1 MQRFIRLTAAE
12 AEAAMKPA
20 LVDGKWKQPAISG
33 RKIALVKK
41 HALRNGLVGA
51 WVEGQGG
58 WLETWDRP
66 QKHHVMRPLKGHKN
80 QRNEF
85 DRCVLHLSI
94 YLLLNVGTGGLA
106 LSLFVCDR
114 CSVKKVQAALA
125 NMPAKIAEHKKA
137 MKQSKPLKGLDKW
150 LNETD
155 PY

>member
-20 LVDGKWKQPAISG
+20 LVDGKWKQPVISG
-33 RKIALVKK
+33 RKIAMVKK

-80 QRNEF
+80 QRDEF
-85 DRCVLHLSI
+85 DR
-94 YLLLNVGTGGLA
+94 
-106 LSLFVCDR
+106 
-114 CSVKKVQAALA
+114 VKKVQAALA

-137 MKQSKPLKGLDKW
+137 VKQSKPLKGLDKW